1 MVLQKNTLYV
11 TYIQVVLTGDD
22 DDDDDDT
29 DDDADDDDDDDHLA
43 TLPVPS
49 SGIPPLLG
57 PQMYQESPQLHG
69 GDPKDSRP
77 LRHMNEKK

>member
-1 MVLQKNTLYV
+1 MKRYNAGLEHGVTKKNTMYV
-11 TYIQVVLTGDD
+11 TYIQVVFLTGD
-22 DDDDDDT
+22 
-29 DDDADDDDDDDHLA
+29 DDDDDDDHLA